1 VVSVANVGEQ
11 KPNSDAKV
19 FEVNIEVFEADTT
32 LRPAMT
38 TSNDIVADVITD
50 ALYVP
55 LESLHS
61 QGDSISF
68 VYLRRGMDIS
78 RQQVKAGKANANEIV
93 ITEGLEEGDQVYLS
107 IPQQGKDRPVV
118 LLERE
123 ENKGPA
129 LTNAGE

>member
-1 VVSVANVGEQ
+1 
-11 KPNSDAKV
+11 
-19 FEVNIEVFEADTT
+19 
-32 LRPAMT
+32 
-38 TSNDIVADVITD
+38 
-50 ALYVP
+50 
-55 LESLHS
+55 
-61 QGDSISF
+61 
-68 VYLRRGMDIS
+68 MDIS